1 MTSELSLSDR
11 IITGNLLRFYKP
23 DWFTTVKRKKYSYK
37 KSDTMKELKKREKKR
52 KNSLWYLNDKK
63 TTQSMFKTDAPELDK

>member
-37 KSDTMKELKKREKKR
+37 KSDTMKELKKREKREKI
-52 KNSLWYLNDKK
+52 LCGI
-63 TTQSMFKTDAPELDK
+63 